1 MNDTEKLREA
11 IIKLINKEQDPR
23 ALRIIYNALCAI
35 MLDN

>member
-11 IIKLINKEQDPR
+11 IIELVNKETDPR

-35 MLDN
+35 VLDD